1 MLSTAIVIFR
11 ESLEISLIMGIVL
24 AATRDLPGRLFWILG
39 GIAVGVAGAGAVA
52 YFADE
57 ISKAASGMGQE
68 FFNAGI
74 LFTAA
79 MFIGWTVLWMRK
91 HVREMSAKLKQVG
104 IAVTEGNLPKYS
116 LSVIIALAMLRE
128 GSEIV
133 LFMYGMI
140 ASGETATG
148 IISGSLLGLLLGT
161 ASGVAFYA
169 GLIRISAKYMLQ
181 ITSWILMLLVAG
193 LAAQGVGFLSAAGYF
208 DTLSRPVWDTSWL
221 LSDGSLMGKA
231 LHSLIGYCAKPT
243 TIQILIYGGT
253 LACLMAL
260 IALIDGKVRRRTM
273 AAAGAGVVMM
283 ALFFA
288 HPAFAVDNIYSPIV
302 VKGEAEFEYSGNIT
316 FDKDSSKNNAQVHEI
331 EIAYTPTDRWKTEF
345 TFEVEHEPGE
355 DTKAEAF
362 AWENL
367 FQFWEQGDKW
377 IDAGGLVAFSHAI
390 HSGDADGIEAKLL
403 LEKQLGKFLHRAN
416 FGFEQEVGSNASG
429 GPAFGYAWSSRYRY
443 RQAFE
448 PGFELQGD
456 LGADAQLRHFR
467 DQEHYLGPAAY
478 GKFHLN
484 GSNFLKY
491 EAAYLFGISDSAAD
505 GAARFKLEYEKYF

>member
-39 GIAVGVAGAGAVA
+39 GIGAGIAGAGAVA

-79 MFIGWTVLWMRK
+79 MFIGWTILWMRK

-169 GLIRISAKYMLQ
+169 GLIRIPDSDLDFLTGGNDELFRREFMVLERKNV
-181 ITSWILMLLVAG
+181 IIG
-193 LAAQGVGFLSAAGYF
+193 ICAACHKQ
-208 DTLSRPVWDTSWL
+208 
-221 LSDGSLMGKA
+221 
-231 LHSLIGYCAKPT
+231 
-243 TIQILIYGGT
+243 
-253 LACLMAL
+253 
-260 IALIDGKVRRRTM
+260 RRT
-273 AAAGAGVVMM
+273 ADDYCKTFVNH
-283 ALFFA
+283 LTFFYV
-288 HPAFAVDNIYSPIV
+288 PAWRLRSCNPSP
-302 VKGEAEFEYSGNIT
+302 A
-316 FDKDSSKNNAQVHEI
+316 
-331 EIAYTPTDRWKTEF
+331 TEM
-345 TFEVEHEPGE
+345 GQN
-355 DTKAEAF
+355 
-362 AWENL
+362 W
-367 FQFWEQGDKW
+367 
-377 IDAGGLVAFSHAI
+377 
-390 HSGDADGIEAKLL
+390 
-403 LEKQLGKFLHRAN
+403 R
-416 FGFEQEVGSNASG
+416 
-429 GPAFGYAWSSRYRY
+429 R
-443 RQAFE
+443 
-448 PGFELQGD
+448 
-456 LGADAQLRHFR
+456 
-467 DQEHYLGPAAY
+467 
-478 GKFHLN
+478 
-484 GSNFLKY
+484 
-491 EAAYLFGISDSAAD
+491 
-505 GAARFKLEYEKYF
+505 

>member
-39 GIAVGVAGAGAVA
+39 GVGAGVAGAGAVA

-79 MFIGWTVLWMRK
+79 MFIGWTILWMRK
-91 HVREMSAKLKQVG
+91 HVREMSARLKQVG

-148 IISGSLLGLLLGT
+148 IISGSLLGVILGT
-161 ASGVAFYA
+161 AAGVAFYA

-181 ITSWILMLLVAG
+181 VTSWILMLLVAG
-193 LAAQGVGFLSAAGYF
+193 LAAQGAGFLSAAGYF
-208 DTLSRPVWDTSWL
+208 DTLSHPVWDTSWL

-231 LHSLIGYCAKPT
+231 LHSLIGYSAKPT
-243 TIQILIYGGT
+243 TIQILTYGGT
-253 LACLMAL
+253 LAFLVTLVAIIDRKL
-260 IALIDGKVRRRTM
+260 HSRTIAV
-273 AAAGAGVVMM
+273 AGAAVVML
-283 ALFFA
+283 ALFFTR
-288 HPAFAVDNIYSPIV
+288 PAFAVDNIYSPVV
-302 VKGEAEFEYSGNIT
+302 VKGEAEFEYSGNVA
-316 FDKDSSKNNAQVHEI
+316 FDKESDKNNAQVHEI

-345 TFEVEHEPGE
+345 AFEVEHEPGE
-355 DTKAEAF
+355 DMKAEAF
-362 AWENL
+362 AWENF
-367 FQFWEQGDKW
+367 FQFWEQGEKW
-377 IDAGGLVAFSHAI
+377 LDAGGLVAYIHAI
-390 HSGDADGIEAKLL
+390 HHGDPDAIEAKLL
-403 LEKQLGKFLHRAN
+403 LQKQTGPFLHRAN
-416 FGFEQEVGSNASG
+416 IGAEQEIGSHAEG
-429 GPAFGYAWSSRYRY
+429 GPGFGVAWSTRYRY
-443 RQAFE
+443 KQVFE
-448 PGFELQGD
+448 PGFELQSDFGQND
-456 LGADAQLRHFR
+456 DLRHFQ

-478 GKFHLN
+478 GKINLN
-484 GSNFLKY
+484 GPNSLKY
-491 EAAYLFGISDSAAD
+491 EAAYLFGLSDAAAD